1 MDEPHNPLLKR
12 RTRKPTEAELLAWK
26 SLSRD
31 PGLPWD
37 RLPDPRP
44 YVKIGNPSGA
54 PGFGIEIG
62 LKGTF

>member
-1 MDEPHNPLLKR
+1 MDEPRNPLLKR

-37 RLPDPRP
+37 RLPDPCP
-44 YVKIGNPSGA
+44 YVKLRTPDGRP
-54 PGFGIEIG
+54 GIEIG
-62 LKGTF
+62 INGTF